1 MFKDPPLLQRTY
13 HYHSQLVGPVAA
25 RQLTRRGIDS
35 TPSDRMSLVKLIY

>member
-1 MFKDPPLLQRTY
+1 MFKDPPLLQRT
-13 HYHSQLVGPVAA
+13 YHSQLVGPVAA